1 MQPTRDQILKSVF
14 TKRTS
19 ANVEA
24 LSLTYVFG
32 RFQSSESQTVNNHH
46 NLQKKQTFCCGDLKA
61 KDISYPTYIPLHPW
75 KINMGSPTNDQNLED
90 VHFPFQLGWFLASN
104 VPHLHLVQS
113 EGPSGIVRRNTPDL
127 VPSQLRSS
135 RRCCWCWQYS
145 WKGEKIF
152 SEVFPQNWGSSSH
165 CRVFV
170 DWLCFHDF
178 STENSAY

>member
-1 MQPTRDQILKSVF
+1 MLKLWVW
-14 TKRTS
+14 
-19 ANVEA
+19 
-24 LSLTYVFG
+24 LM
-32 RFQSSESQTVNNHH
+32 SSEDSNPQKVKLSTTIIIYK
-46 NLQKKQTFCCGDLKA
+46 KKQTFCCGDLKA

-127 VPSQLRSS
+127 VSSQPRSS

-152 SEVFPQNWGSSSH
+152 SEVSRKIGEVHPIAGF
-165 CRVFV
+165 C
-170 DWLCFHDF
+170 WLVMFSWLFYGKFHILGVCVCSVLFD
-178 STENSAY
+178 